1 MGTITKIKP
10 IGLKKLNNAE
20 HLNHMSRFRALVP
33 VENDNDRPDIL
44 SVRSLTSETLGIT
57 GEQLTIFDAEC
68 LRLTDLVKESRV
80 SDETAL
86 MLEVDKKRDSLVV
99 YLTTSISQM
108 RNSPIAV
115 QATAALSLYNVTK
128 PYVGIYRS
136 ANQQE
141 TQQIFGLLTDLD
153 KPENAANIAAL
164 NLKPVV
170 DELRTTNQQ
179 YADLTNQRAGTRA
192 AAIKDNSLN
201 VRARLDSLY
210 DEMTTLAFV
219 QSVANPTTATADFVR
234 DLNLLV
240 DETTALYNLR
250 IGVAKAGKK
259 PGNDRPDEV

>member
-1 MGTITKIKP
+1 MSTITKIKP

-20 HLNHMSRFRALVP
+20 HLNHMSRFRALVS
-33 VENDNDRPDIL
+33 VEEGDRPEIINL
-44 SVRSLTSETLGIT
+44 RSSTPSALGISS
-57 GEQLTIFDAEC
+57 EQLAAFDAEC
-68 LRLTDLVKESRV
+68 LLLTDLVKESRI
-80 SDETAL
+80 SNETAL

-99 YLTTSISQM
+99 YFTTSISQM
-108 RNSPIAV
+108 RNSPIAI

-141 TQQIFGLLTDLD
+141 TQQIFGLLADLD
-153 KPENAANIAAL
+153 KPENAANVVAL

-170 DELRTTNQQ
+170 DELRTANQQ

-192 AAIKDNSLN
+192 AAIKDNSLR

-210 DEMTTLAFV
+210 DDMTTLAFV
-219 QSVANPTTATADFVR
+219 ESVANPTTATADFVR
-234 DLNLLV
+234 SLNLLV

-250 IGVAKAGKK
+250 IGAAKAGKK
-259 PGNDRPDEV
+259 SEDDRPDEV